1 MRVGVAPLAAGALLF
16 FACAKKSKQKKHTP
30 AVRPP
35 HAAGAQSRREFSDG
49 ASCPSRKRRTSMCG
63 APAGFCPPRLPDL
76 RGPGSKSKRVRVRVR
91 ARDLHVLLLL
101 LFGAPMR
108 HGERAG

>member
-1 MRVGVAPLAAGALLF
+1 MTSRSAVKERF

-35 HAAGAQSRREFSDG
+35 LCGGCAVPAGIFGRG
-49 ASCPSRKRRTSMCG
+49 HP
-63 APAGFCPPRLPDL
+63 APAENGAHPCAPPCGFYPPGLPDL
-76 RGPGSKSKRVRVRVR
+76 RGPASKSKRVRAR

-101 LFGAPMR
+101 PFGAPMR